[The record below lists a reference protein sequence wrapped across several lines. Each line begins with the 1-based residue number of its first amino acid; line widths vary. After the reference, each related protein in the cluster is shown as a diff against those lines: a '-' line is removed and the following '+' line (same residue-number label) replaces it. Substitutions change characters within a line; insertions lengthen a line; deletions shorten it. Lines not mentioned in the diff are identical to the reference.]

1 MELMTI
7 KQYAQSQHV
16 SYEAIR
22 KQISACRQELQ
33 DHIIRN
39 AGSRTQYLDE
49 YAVEY
54 LTKRRRESPVIVLEQ
69 SKDETIADLKEQIDA
84 LRVQLMAA
92 QNELLREK
100 DHIIELQEESRKSL
114 EAQTRYAALLED
126 NESKD
131 EQIRELTEQRDAAEK
146 EARSYQPSWFGL
158 YKKVSQ

>member
-7 KQYAQSQHV
+7 KQYAQSQHI
-16 SYEAIR
+16 SYEAVR
-22 KQISACRQELQ
+22 KQVASYKHELQ
-33 DHIIRN
+33 DHIIRK
-39 AGSRTQYLDE
+39 GRTQYLDE
-49 YAVEY
+49 WAVEF

>member
-7 KQYAQSQHV
+7 KQYAQSQHI
-16 SYEAIR
+16 SYEAVR
-22 KQISACRQELQ
+22 KQVASYKHELQ
-33 DHIIRN
+33 DHIIRK
-39 AGSRTQYLDE
+39 GRTQYLDE
-49 YAVEY
+49 WAVEF

-158 YKKVSQ
+158 YKKVTQ

>member
-7 KQYAQSQHV
+7 KQYAQSQHI
-16 SYEAIR
+16 SYEAVR
-22 KQISACRQELQ
+22 KQVASYKHELQ
-33 DHIIRN
+33 DHIIRK
-39 AGSRTQYLDE
+39 GRTQYLDE

-54 LTKRRRESPVIVLEQ
+54 LSKRRRESPVIVMEQ

-92 QNELLREK
+92 QNELLKSK
-100 DHIIELQEESRKSL
+100 DHIIELAEESRKSL

-158 YKKVSQ
+158 YKKVTQ

>member
-7 KQYAQSQHV
+7 KQYAQSQHI
-16 SYEAIR
+16 SYEAVR
-22 KQISACRQELQ
+22 KQVASYKHELQ
-33 DHIIRN
+33 DHIIRK
-39 AGSRTQYLDE
+39 GRTQYLDE

-54 LTKRRRESPVIVLEQ
+54 LSKRRRESPVIVMEQ

>member
-7 KQYAQSQHV
+7 KQYAQSQHI
-16 SYEAIR
+16 SYEAVR
-22 KQISACRQELQ
+22 KQVASYKHELQ
-33 DHIIRN
+33 DHIVRK
-39 AGSRTQYLDE
+39 GRTQYLDE
-49 YAVEY
+49 WAIEF

-158 YKKVSQ
+158 YKKVTQ

>member
-7 KQYAQSQHV
+7 KQYAQSQHI
-16 SYEAIR
+16 SYEAVR
-22 KQISACRQELQ
+22 KQVASYKHELQ
-33 DHIIRN
+33 DHIVRK
-39 AGSRTQYLDE
+39 GRTQYLDE
-49 YAVEY
+49 WAIEF

>member
-7 KQYAQSQHV
+7 KQYAQSQHI
-16 SYEAIR
+16 SYEAVR
-22 KQISACRQELQ
+22 KQVAAYKQDLQ
-33 DHIIRN
+33 DHIIRK
-39 AGSRTQYLDE
+39 GRTQYLDE

-114 EAQTRYAALLED
+114 EAQTKYAALLED

-131 EQIRELTEQRDAAEK
+131 EQIREL
-146 EARSYQPSWFGL
+146 
-158 YKKVSQ
+158 KKSSS

>member
-7 KQYAQSQHV
+7 KQYAQSQHI
-16 SYEAIR
+16 SYEAVR
-22 KQISACRQELQ
+22 KQVASYKHELQ
-33 DHIIRN
+33 DHIIRK
-39 AGSRTQYLDE
+39 GRTQYLDE

-54 LTKRRRESPVIVLEQ
+54 LSKRRRESPVIVMEQ

-84 LRVQLMAA
+84 LRDQLMAA

-126 NESKD
+126 NESKT

-158 YKKVSQ
+158 YKKVTQ

>member
-7 KQYAQSQHV
+7 KQYAQSQHI
-16 SYEAIR
+16 SYEAVR
-22 KQISACRQELQ
+22 KQVASYKHELQ
-33 DHIIRN
+33 DHIIRK
-39 AGSRTQYLDE
+39 GRTQYLDE
-49 YAVEY
+49 WAVDF

-92 QNELLREK
+92 QNELVREK

-126 NESKD
+126 NESKTA
-131 EQIRELTEQRDAAEK
+131 QIKELTEQRDAAEK

-158 YKKVSQ
+158 YKKVQQ

>member
-7 KQYAQSQHV
+7 KQYAQSQHI
-16 SYEAIR
+16 SYEAVR
-22 KQISACRQELQ
+22 KQVASYKQELQ
-33 DHIIRN
+33 DHIVKR
-39 AGSRTQYLDE
+39 GRTMFLDE
-49 YAVEY
+49 TAVEF
-54 LTKRRRESPVIVLEQ
+54 LTQRRRESPVIVLEQ

-158 YKKVSQ
+158 YKKVTQ

>member
-7 KQYAQSQHV
+7 KQYAQSQHI
-16 SYEAIR
+16 SYEAVR
-22 KQISACRQELQ
+22 KQVASYKHELQ
-33 DHIIRN
+33 DHIIRK
-39 AGSRTQYLDE
+39 GRTQYLDE
-49 YAVEY
+49 WAVEF

-69 SKDETIADLKEQIDA
+69 SKDETIADLKEQIDS

-114 EAQTRYAALLED
+114 EAQTRYTALLED

>member
-7 KQYAQSQHV
+7 KQYAQSQHI

-22 KQISACRQELQ
+22 KQVVAYKHDLQ
-33 DHIIRN
+33 DHIIRK
-39 AGSRTQYLDE
+39 GRTQYLDE
-49 YAVEY
+49 YAIEF

-69 SKDETIADLKEQIDA
+69 SKDETIADLKDQIDA
-84 LRVQLMAA
+84 LRVQLMTA

-114 EAQTRYAALLED
+114 EAQARYTALLEE

-131 EQIRELTEQRDAAEK
+131 EQIKELTEQRDAAVK
-146 EARSYQPSWFGL
+146 EAQSYQPSLFGF
-158 YKKVSQ
+158 YRKV

>member
-7 KQYAQSQHV
+7 KQYAQSQHI
-16 SYEAIR
+16 SYEAVR
-22 KQISACRQELQ
+22 KQVASYKHELQ
-33 DHIIRN
+33 DHIIRK
-39 AGSRTQYLDE
+39 GRTQYLDE

-54 LTKRRRESPVIVLEQ
+54 LSKRRRESPVIVMEQ

-126 NESKD
+126 NESKT

-158 YKKVSQ
+158 YKKVTQ

>member
-7 KQYAQSQHV
+7 KQYAQSQHI
-16 SYEAIR
+16 SYEAVR
-22 KQISACRQELQ
+22 KQVASYKHELQ
-33 DHIIRN
+33 DHIVRK
-39 AGSRTQYLDE
+39 GRTQYLDE
-49 YAVEY
+49 WAIEF

-69 SKDETIADLKEQIDA
+69 SKDETIADLKEQIDS

-92 QNELLREK
+92 QNELLKSK

>member
-7 KQYAQSQHV
+7 KQYAQSQHI
-16 SYEAIR
+16 SYEAVR
-22 KQISACRQELQ
+22 KQVASYKHELQ
-33 DHIIRN
+33 DHIIRK
-39 AGSRTQYLDE
+39 GRTQYLDE

-54 LTKRRRESPVIVLEQ
+54 LSKRRRESPVIVMEQ
-69 SKDETIADLKEQIDA
+69 SKDETIADLKEQIDS

-158 YKKVSQ
+158 YKKVTQ